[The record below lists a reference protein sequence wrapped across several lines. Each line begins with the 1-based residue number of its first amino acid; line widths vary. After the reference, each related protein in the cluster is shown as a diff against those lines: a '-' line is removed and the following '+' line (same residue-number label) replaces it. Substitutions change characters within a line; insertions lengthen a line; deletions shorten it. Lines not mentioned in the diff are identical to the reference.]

1 MRMSVWSWSSLKDF
15 LWGYECPYRLGQ
27 SRLYCHLLW
36 PWWMSSVFSTF
47 CSCRRLRWCSH
58 VFWAEDLLL
67 MLVPGTLHQPSSE
80 IFALIDQVICKGLN
94 GFMIEIGWAV
104 DSVHILKSGWC
115 RLCYHHYEEIKTFKE
130 GHIEWFLIHDDMFQN
145 LHTDMC
151 QGLCSGHCLWAG
163 DRDQMAS
170 YFTKAPKKNYP
181 KILQNVDERRDL
193 IEDLQLYDSI
203 HDSKIWPS
211 KELQLS

>member
-1 MRMSVWSWSSLKDF
+1 
-15 LWGYECPYRLGQ
+15 
-27 SRLYCHLLW
+27 
-36 PWWMSSVFSTF
+36 
-47 CSCRRLRWCSH
+47 
-58 VFWAEDLLL
+58 

-94 GFMIEIGWAV
+94 GFIIEICWAV
-104 DSVHILKSGWC
+104 ESVDILKSGWC
-115 RLCYHHYEEIKTFKE
+115 RLCYHHYKEIKTFKE
-130 GHIEWFLIHDDMFQN
+130 CHIEWFLIHDDKFQN

-170 YFTKAPKKNYP
+170 YFTKASKRNYP

-193 IEDLQLYDSI
+193 IQDLQLYDSI
-203 HDSKIWPS
+203 HDSIIWPS
-211 KELQLS
+211 KELHKLSTTWRSCLQESSAKALPKVGYPCPVGFNPADFVIFIMQTDIRMHFANFAAFMTHTCGLIDRM